1 MKRVALLVQY
11 DGSSYSGWQRQKN
24 ATTVQEIL
32 EKSLLK
38 ITNNTVTTFAAGRTD
53 AGVHASGQVVHFDV
67 DCVIPGNRFSDVLNS
82 CLPSTIRILE
92 SVEVKDG
99 WHACYSAIYRHYRYV
114 INNSKLPNLFIN
126 NWTWH
131 RYQKNLD
138 EVLMS
143 NASKSMEGEH
153 DFFAF
158 QKSGSNRKNSITKIK
173 NIDIKRVE
181 DLILIDIKAT
191 GFLYG
196 MVRLIVGQLVLVGE
210 KKISP
215 EIFTDRWV
223 NKKKNDVKESAPA
236 KGLCFVNA
244 VYEKNVFK
252 KINNY
257 GGVFL
262 IIDYAKSFDYGKNT
276 LSFIYKHTH
285 VNPFYCPGS
294 TDISSKP
301 DFTLIKSLAVQ
312 ANCKVLGPFSQ
323 NFFLTKLGIEIRFEK
338 LIKSNPNL
346 SSSLLAS
353 KKRLIDKE
361 YMGEIFKVLI
371 ITNKNNKDFI
381 FDNYA

>member
-1 MKRVALLVQY
+1 LKRIALLVQY

-24 ATTVQEIL
+24 ATAVQEIL
-32 EKSLLK
+32 EKALFK
-38 ITNNTVTTFAAGRTD
+38 ITNKTVTTFAAGRTD

-82 CLPSTIRILE
+82 YLPSTIRILE

-114 INNSKLPNLFIN
+114 INNNKIPNLFLN
-126 NWTWH
+126 NWSWH

-143 NASKSMEGEH
+143 NALNGMQGEH

-158 QKSGSNRKNSITKIK
+158 QKSGSKRSNSITTIK
-173 NIDIKRVE
+173 NINLKRVE
-181 DLILIDIKAT
+181 DLIFIDVKAT

-236 KGLCFVNA
+236 KGLCLVNV
-244 VYEKNVFK
+244 VYEENVFK
-252 KINNY
+252 KINKKDFFP
-257 GGVFL
+257 VFL
-262 IIDYAKSFDYGKNT
+262 IKG
-276 LSFIYKHTH
+276 
-285 VNPFYCPGS
+285 
-294 TDISSKP
+294 
-301 DFTLIKSLAVQ
+301 
-312 ANCKVLGPFSQ
+312 FS
-323 NFFLTKLGIEIRFEK
+323 
-338 LIKSNPNL
+338 
-346 SSSLLAS
+346 
-353 KKRLIDKE
+353 
-361 YMGEIFKVLI
+361 
-371 ITNKNNKDFI
+371 
-381 FDNYA
+381 